1 MRYLS
6 CFLGFSL
13 LILTYQTSLLLFAQP
28 ESLPSTSSDH
38 LVDQNYSSANS
49 SGGDSS
55 SPPKGSDRRD
65 S

>member
-38 LVDQNYSSANS
+38 LVDQNYSANS

>member
-6 CFLGFSL
+6 YFLGFSL
-13 LILTYQTSLLLFAQP
+13 LILTSQTSLLLFAQP
-28 ESLPSTSSDH
+28 ESLPSPSSDH
-38 LVDQNYSSANS
+38 LINQNYNADS

>member
-6 CFLGFSL
+6 YLLGFSL
-13 LILTYQTSLLLFAQP
+13 LILTHQTSLLLFTQQG
-28 ESLPSTSSDH
+28 SLPSTSSDH
-38 LVDQNYSSANS
+38 LVDQNHSADS